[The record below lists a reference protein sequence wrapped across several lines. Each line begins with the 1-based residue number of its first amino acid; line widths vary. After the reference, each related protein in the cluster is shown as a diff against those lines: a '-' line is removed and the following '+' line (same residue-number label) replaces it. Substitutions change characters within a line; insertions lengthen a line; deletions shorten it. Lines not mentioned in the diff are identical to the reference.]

1 MVGQSVSM
9 VMHWILQINQQSCSS
24 RNVYWHRPGLNV
36 GYMYSWP
43 WIFLRGEITVLC
55 KRSEEE
61 ICRNHWILVNFEDQI
76 SKLRFRQKSRQ
87 NFANKVINRNKILW
101 HDEISCRAGWN
112 FVSLKRSFAF
122 LKRNFVSAKQNIV
135 FVERK
140 FRTRLGRELF
150 NWADMSSSI
159 RVRIVYESWSPFL
172 VSSIKSSVQKTSS
185 LIHRL

>member
-1 MVGQSVSM
+1 MSKLGFFTSQFYIEMVGQSVSM

-112 FVSLKRSFAF
+112 FVSLKQSFAF

-135 FVERK
+135 SWKGNFVQDWVE
-140 FRTRLGRELF
+140 
-150 NWADMSSSI
+150 NCSI
-159 RVRIVYESWSPFL
+159 GQTCL
-172 VSSIKSSVQKTSS
+172 LQ
-185 LIHRL
+185 